1 MRFKIV
7 GVLFFLFVA
16 MSATTAVAV
25 IPIPVDVDIK
35 PCSCPNPLNLRK
47 KGVLAVAILGSD
59 VFDATTVDPTVQL
72 TWSGGGSV
80 DPLRWSWEDV
90 NGDGYPDLS
99 FKFDAQEVIQKLG
112 LDNLYDGDVIVLI
125 LTGNL
130 KAEFGGTPIQ
140 GEDEVWIIASHFV
153 T

>member
-1 MRFKIV
+1 MRFKIA

-16 MSATTAVAV
+16 MSVTTAVAV
-25 IPIPVDVDIK
+25 IPIPVEVDIK

-72 TWSGGGSV
+72 TRSGFGSV

-90 NGDGYPDLS
+90 NEDGYPDLS
-99 FKFDAQEVIQKLG
+99 FKFGAQEVIQTLG
-112 LDNLYDGDVIVLI
+112 LDDLYDGDVVVLK

-130 KAEFGGTPIQ
+130 KAEFGGTAIQ

-153 T
+153 I